1 MFIKRVTVNTHI
13 FLFWPSTNFKEKIID
28 SDMREGTI
36 KTESRHTIQWQNKI
50 NKADKIKAN
59 ITQKAQD

>member
-1 MFIKRVTVNTHI
+1 MFIKQVTVNTHI
-13 FLFWPSTNFKEKIID
+13 FCFGLIQILKKKIID

-50 NKADKIKAN
+50 NKEDTIKAN
-59 ITQKAQD
+59 ITQKTQD